1 MLSLKSTRKLVFTRG
16 FPVQRRFL
24 TNTNGTGLSGV
35 SEQII
40 EPVRAAIYYDNV
52 YPIRFARFD
61 IRNLLFQ
68 PTKSSLERKVKTS
81 LLPENLPFDFQVR
94 GVEPRLKDGGML
106 MYYTFNLSKAGT
118 DVVNAQKE
126 IVSHIRTHLE
136 TGLKVNWFN
145 GQKTHAFRVKGE
157 PFIEDML
164 TKYPT
169 SRLRVEFQG
178 SDLSIETLFKEFRP
192 FGKIFDIQLQS
203 PASKD
208 LPRHAIV
215 QFSRIRSATSA
226 KNCVHGEVIGGTRLN
241 IGYEKTMKAN
251 VIRDWV
257 TSHPR
262 FTIPFFAA
270 SSIGI
275 IYAILDPI
283 RVFFVTNQLT
293 QRFNPDQYPALR
305 WIRRETIDRLM
316 LFKNKKDIK
325 QSSILGGRE
334 QDEARLRALLQ
345 EAPGS
350 FILVTGPQG
359 SGKEELVKKLTGDCK
374 HKVIIDC
381 KKISAARNDNELLK
395 NLAKQVGYF
404 PLFSYLVGATNL
416 LDNFVS
422 ATTGQKAGL
431 SSTTGSQIKK
441 ILECIAISLHSVVR
455 KIKKDHEDE
464 SKEKPMLP
472 ENEDI
477 PIVIIDG
484 FMHKETEQLQDLWTN
499 LAEWGALLV
508 EGKLAHVIFVSKNVA
523 ALKHLS
529 KALPQKPIDVVTL
542 RDASPDNAMAYVQ
555 HALGT
560 GDLPELKESVSL
572 LGGRLTDLEQFIQK
586 VKMGFTPTEAID
598 DIIHKSLNEL
608 RKNAFGGDF
617 SKQKQLQW
625 SPIQIWYLI
634 QEIIKNAEVN
644 YDQVVFSRLFNGN
657 EEALHAMEY
666 SGLISINH
674 VHGRP
679 YSVRPGKPIYYS
691 VFAELLQDTQFASKM
706 SILTNKQIIS
716 EETEKILKYEQE
728 LKDIHGA
735 FMNIRIPKEMESRI
749 KWLVENV
756 KSSHEK
762 VATLEK
768 ENKESLDTLSQ
779 I

>member
-1 MLSLKSTRKLVFTRG
+1 MLSLRSTRKLVFTRG
-16 FPVQRRFL
+16 LPTQRRFL
-24 TNTNGTGLSGV
+24 TTTNGSGLGSV
-35 SEQII
+35 TEQVL
-40 EPVRAAIYYDNV
+40 EPIKGAVYYDNV

-68 PTKSSLERKVKTS
+68 PSKNSLEKRVKGS
-81 LLPENLPFDFQVR
+81 FLPENLPYDFQVR

-106 MYYTFNLSKAGT
+106 MYYSINPLKIGT
-118 DVVNAQKE
+118 DAVNAQRE
-126 IVSHIRTHLE
+126 VVNRIRTHLE
-136 TGLKVNWFN
+136 SGLKVNWFN
-145 GQKTHAFRVKGE
+145 GQKTNAFRVKGE

-169 SRLRVEFQG
+169 SRVRVEFQG
-178 SDLSIETLFKEFRP
+178 ADLSIETLFREFRP

-208 LPRHAIV
+208 LPRYAIV

-226 KNCVHGEVIGGTRLN
+226 KNCVHGEVVNGTRLSVA
-241 IGYEKTMKAN
+241 YEKTMKAN
-251 VIRDWV
+251 VIKDWI

-262 FTIPFFAA
+262 FTVPFFAA

-275 IYAILDPI
+275 IYAIFDPI
-283 RVFFVTNQLT
+283 RVFFVTNQIT

-305 WIRRETIDRLM
+305 WLRRETIDRLT
-316 LFKNKKDIK
+316 LFKNKKDSR

-334 QDEARLRALLQ
+334 QDEARLRDLLQ

-359 SGKEELVKKLTGDCK
+359 SGKEDLVKKLTDDSK
-374 HKVIIDC
+374 HKIVIDC
-381 KKISAARNDNELLK
+381 KKISGARNDNELLK
-395 NLAKQVGYF
+395 ILAKQVGYF
-404 PLFSYLVGATNL
+404 PLFSFLVGATNL
-416 LDNFVS
+416 LDSFVS

-431 SSTTGSQIKK
+431 SSTTSSQIKK

-455 KIKKDHEDE
+455 KIRSQHEE
-464 SKEKPMLP
+464 EIKEKGSLL
-472 ENEDI
+472 EEDDI
-477 PIVIIDG
+477 PVVIIDG
-484 FMHKETEQLQDLWTN
+484 FMYKETEQLQDLWTN

-523 ALKHLS
+523 ALKNLS

-542 RDASPDNAMAYVQ
+542 RDASPENAMAYVQ

-560 GDLPELKESVSL
+560 DDLPELKDSVSL
-572 LGGRLTDLEQFIQK
+572 LGGRLTDLDQFIQK
-586 VKMGFTPTEAID
+586 VKMGFTPIEAIN

-634 QEIIKNAEVN
+634 EEIVKNAEVN

-666 SGLISINH
+666 SGLISIIH
-674 VHGRP
+674 ARGRP
-679 YSVRPGKPIYYS
+679 YAIRPGKPVYYS
-691 VFAELLQDTQFASKM
+691 VFAELLADAQFASKM
-706 SILTNKQIIS
+706 TILTNKQIIS
-716 EETEKILKYEQE
+716 EENEKIAKYEHE
-728 LKDIHGA
+728 LKEIHAA
-735 FMNIRIPKEMESRI
+735 FVNLRIPKEMEGRT

-756 KSSHEK
+756 KISHEK
-762 VATLEK
+762 VSTLEK
-768 ENKESLDTLSQ
+768 ENKLALEELSQ
-779 I
+779 L